1 MMQVIPYFGRK
12 YAVSDQIIKMIYEQ
26 FTLNRSKNM
35 ILEPRVTL
43 NFDETKSL
51 VTRTGYKKK
60 LTIILFRTKGIQ
72 DSSSF

>member
-43 NFDETKSL
+43 NIDESL
-51 VTRTGYKKK
+51 VTCTGYKKK
-60 LTIILFRTKGIQ
+60 PTIILFRTKGIQ
-72 DSSSF
+72 DSSNF